1 MEIRK
6 VQLTGGSS
14 YVITLPKEW
23 VRAHSIGKNDP
34 VGVEISPDGSL
45 IISPRV
51 SDEYVRRTKVIDAGG
66 EVKGSFLFRMLVSAY
81 ITGYTEIRVVGSPP
95 SNLRNV
101 VRRFAKMA
109 IGEEIVEETPS
120 FILIKDLL
128 NPREMPFGSSIRRMY
143 VLVRGMLEDVISSLK
158 DGDADLARDVVA
170 RDDEVDRLHWLVA
183 RQHSMVASNLTF
195 AEKMGV
201 SALQAGHYF
210 LVSRYVERIGDH
222 AVRIAENV
230 LEVMGNTM
238 DIAEPV
244 ELAGTTAIRIFD
256 RGIESFLRGDVEEA
270 NRNIDS
276 VRDLVPLCEEIHGLA
291 LRMPGEMAISL
302 AYIAESIRR
311 VGEYSSDISEC
322 ALNMWGA
329 TEKWRPGRDLN
340 PGRGLDR
347 PA

>member
-6 VQLTGGSS
+6 VQVTGGSS

-23 VRAHSIGKNDP
+23 VRAHNIRKNDP
-34 VGVEISPDGSL
+34 VGMEISPEGSL

-51 SDEYVRRTKVIDAGG
+51 SDEYVRKTKIIDAGAVMN
-66 EVKGSFLFRMLVSAY
+66 ETFLLRMLISAY
-81 ITGYTEIRVVGSPP
+81 IMGYTEIRVVGSPP
-95 SNLRNV
+95 SNLRKV
-101 VRRFAKMA
+101 VRKFAKMA
-109 IGEEIVEETPS
+109 IGEEIVEETS
-120 FILIKDLL
+120 SYILIKDLL

-143 VLVRGMLEDVISSLK
+143 VLVRGMLEDAIASL
-158 DGDADLARDVVA
+158 GDANADLARDVVA

-230 LEVMGNTM
+230 LEVMDG
-238 DIAEPV
+238 AESISPPV
-244 ELAGTTAIRIFD
+244 KRAGVVAMEIFD
-256 RGIESFLRGDVEEA
+256 RSIEAFLRGDVEGA

-276 VRDLVPLCEEIHGLA
+276 VGQLVPLCEEIHSLA
-291 LRMPGEMAISL
+291 LTRPGETAISL

-322 ALNMWGA
+322 ALNMWSG
-329 TEKWRPGRDLN
+329 EK
-340 PGRGLDR
+340 
-347 PA
+347 